1 MTISFAG
8 HSFVPFVDE
17 VKEKVKEEMRKSID
31 GAELVTCYLGGYGSF
46 DALCARACK
55 EIKKEHEGIEI
66 VYVAPYI
73 GDTRLEEIERSG
85 LYDATVYPPIE
96 NTPPRLAIIKRN
108 EWMMEKADIVIA
120 YVKYERG
127 GAYRTLLAARK
138 KKRRIINICGLL

>member
-1 MTISFAG
+1 MLTKFRRGCVINPQNRGIPRKRGYNMTISFAG

-55 EIKKEHEGIEI
+55 EIKMEHEGIEI

-73 GDTRLEEIERSG
+73 GDTRLEKIERSG
-85 LYDATVYPPIE
+85 KT
-96 NTPPRLAIIKRN
+96 
-108 EWMMEKADIVIA
+108 
-120 YVKYERG
+120 
-127 GAYRTLLAARK
+127 RK
-138 KKRRIINICGLL
+138 MQ